1 MQAKKERSIEDT
13 LPPLIV
19 GGGGD
24 IYFIGKF
31 FIMDL
36 GEIISYKK

>member
-1 MQAKKERSIEDT
+1 MQAKKERSKEDT

-19 GGGGD
+19 GGGD
-24 IYFIGKF
+24 IYFFGKF